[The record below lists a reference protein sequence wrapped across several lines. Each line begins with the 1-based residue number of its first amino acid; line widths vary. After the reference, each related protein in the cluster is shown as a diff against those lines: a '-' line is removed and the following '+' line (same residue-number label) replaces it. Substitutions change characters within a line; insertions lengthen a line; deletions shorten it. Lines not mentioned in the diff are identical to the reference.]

1 MTRLH
6 DGRLRRWMLQ
16 WAVVSML
23 LVQSIGWLHG
33 VVHRP
38 LRPAAVHGIVLQTSG
53 AEAQAVSKAFGHDRD
68 SLDCRL
74 FDLLAHAD
82 VAPGA
87 TTALPCDTGTAPLAL
102 QAPAGHTP
110 GFERRYGARGPPA
123 AA

>member
-23 LVQSIGWLHG
+23 LVQSIGLLHG
-33 VVHRP
+33 VAHRP
-38 LRPAAVHGIVLQTSG
+38 LPAGSPL
-53 AEAQAVSKAFGHDRD
+53 AVSLQQAAPEVQKVQAFGHDRD

-74 FDLLAHAD
+74 YDQLAHAD
-82 VAPGA
+82 LAQGA
-87 TTALPCDTGTAPLAL
+87 ATALPCGLGTAPQVA

-110 GFERRYGARGPPA
+110 AFEQRYGARGPPA
-123 AA
+123 A